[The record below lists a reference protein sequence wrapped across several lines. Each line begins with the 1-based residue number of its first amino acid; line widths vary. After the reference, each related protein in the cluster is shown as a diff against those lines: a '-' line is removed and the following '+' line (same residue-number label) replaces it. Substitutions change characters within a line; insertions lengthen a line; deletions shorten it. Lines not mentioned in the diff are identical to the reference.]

1 MKSIFTSLC
10 ILCFAITSAQN
21 FDAGL
26 IGGFCTSQVSGDN
39 LSGYN
44 KLGSRFGAYIN
55 YPINKKMSYQLEMQ
69 FLQKGSKKPYTENSP
84 ETYLFELNYIELPA
98 TLNYQVKKGITIE
111 SGLGTA
117 FLVDYKEQDE
127 ITDINTDKPNT
138 LALDFLLGVQ
148 YDIKKNLKLN
158 IRYANSIS
166 RIRKHASEE
175 ESGLNSG
182 QFSSLVS
189 FALMYQI
196 SR

>member
-1 MKSIFTSLC
+1 MKAIFTSLC

-98 TLNYQVKKGITIE
+98 TLNYQVKKGISIE

>member
-1 MKSIFTSLC
+1 MKAIFTLLC
-10 ILCFAITSAQN
+10 ILSFAITSAQN

-44 KLGSRFGAYIN
+44 KLGSRFGAYIS

-69 FLQKGSKKPYTENSP
+69 YLQKGSKKPYTENSP
-84 ETYLFELNYIELPA
+84 ENYLFELNYIELPS
-98 TLNYQVKKGITIE
+98 TLNYQVKKGIYIE

-117 FLVDYKEQDE
+117 FLISYKEQDE
-127 ITDINTDKPNT
+127 MTDIYTDKPNT
-138 LALDFLLGVQ
+138 LALDFLLGVK
-148 YDIKKNLKLN
+148 YEFKKNLKLN

-166 RIRKHASEE
+166 RIRKHASEQE
-175 ESGLNSG
+175 LGLNSG

-189 FALMYQI
+189 FAFMYQI

>member
-1 MKSIFTSLC
+1 MKAVFTSLF

-26 IGGFCTSQVSGDN
+26 IGGFCSSQVQGDN
-39 LSGYN
+39 LSGFY

-69 FLQKGSKKPYTENSP
+69 YLQKGSKKPYTENSP

-98 TLNYQVKKGITIE
+98 TLNYQVKKGISIE

-117 FLVDYKEQDE
+117 FLVGYKEQDE

-148 YDIKKNLKLN
+148 YQFKQNLKLN

-166 RIRKHASEE
+166 RIR
-175 ESGLNSG
+175 NSG
-182 QFSSLVS
+182 QLSSLVS

>member
-98 TLNYQVKKGITIE
+98 TLNYQVKKGISIE

-158 IRYANSIS
+158 IRYANSIN

>member
-1 MKSIFTSLC
+1 MKAIFTSLC

-98 TLNYQVKKGITIE
+98 TLNYQVKKGISIE

-148 YDIKKNLKLN
+148 YDIKKKSQTKYK
-158 IRYANSIS
+158 IR
-166 RIRKHASEE
+166 
-175 ESGLNSG
+175 
-182 QFSSLVS
+182 
-189 FALMYQI
+189 
-196 SR
+196 

>member
-1 MKSIFTSLC
+1 MKAILTSLC

-44 KLGSRFGAYIN
+44 KLGSRFGTYIN

-98 TLNYQVKKGITIE
+98 TLNYQVKKGISIE

-117 FLVDYKEQDE
+117 FLVGYKEQDE

-166 RIRKHASEE
+166 RIRKHASKEE
-175 ESGLNSG
+175 LWLNSG

>member
-1 MKSIFTSLC
+1 MKAIFTSLC

-44 KLGSRFGAYIN
+44 KLGSRFGAYIS

-98 TLNYQVKKGITIE
+98 TLNYQVKKGISIE

-117 FLVDYKEQDE
+117 FLVGYKEQDE
-127 ITDINTDKPNT
+127 ITDINTC
-138 LALDFLLGVQ
+138 LL
-148 YDIKKNLKLN
+148 YTSPSPRD
-158 IRYANSIS
+158 
-166 RIRKHASEE
+166 
-175 ESGLNSG
+175 GLLTRMP
-182 QFSSLVS
+182 SS
-189 FALMYQI
+189 A
-196 SR
+196 

>member
-84 ETYLFELNYIELPA
+84 QTYLFELNYIELPA
-98 TLNYQVKKGITIE
+98 TLNYQVKKGISIE

>member
-1 MKSIFTSLC
+1 MKAIFTSLC

-44 KLGSRFGAYIN
+44 KLGSRFGAYIS

-98 TLNYQVKKGITIE
+98 TLNYQVKKGISIE

>member
-1 MKSIFTSLC
+1 MKAIFTSLC

-39 LSGYN
+39 LSGYD

-69 FLQKGSKKPYTENSP
+69 YLQKGSKKTYTENSP

-98 TLNYQVKKGITIE
+98 TLNYQVKKGIYLE
-111 SGLGTA
+111 SGIGTA
-117 FLVDYKEQDE
+117 FLVGYKEQDE

-138 LALDFLLGVQ
+138 LAFDFLLGVQ

-166 RIRKHASEE
+166 RIRKHASEQE
-175 ESGLNSG
+175 LGLNSG
-182 QFSSLVS
+182 QVSALVS

>member
-1 MKSIFTSLC
+1 MKAIFTSLC

-44 KLGSRFGAYIN
+44 KLGSRFGAYIS

-84 ETYLFELNYIELPA
+84 ESYLFELNYIELPA
-98 TLNYQVKKGITIE
+98 TLNYQVKKGISIE

-117 FLVDYKEQDE
+117 FLVGYKEQDE

-138 LALDFLLGVQ
+138 LALDFLLGIQ
-148 YDIKKNLKLN
+148 YEFKKTLN
-158 IRYANSIS
+158 
-166 RIRKHASEE
+166 
-175 ESGLNSG
+175 
-182 QFSSLVS
+182 
-189 FALMYQI
+189 
-196 SR
+196 

>member
-1 MKSIFTSLC
+1 MKAILTSLC

-98 TLNYQVKKGITIE
+98 TLNYQVRKGISIE

-117 FLVDYKEQDE
+117 FLVGYKEQDE

>member
-44 KLGSRFGAYIN
+44 KLGSRFGAYIS

-98 TLNYQVKKGITIE
+98 TLNYQVKKGISIE

-117 FLVDYKEQDE
+117 FLVGYKEQDE
-127 ITDINTDKPNT
+127 ITDIDTDKPNT
-138 LALDFLLGVQ
+138 LALDFLIGIQ
-148 YDIKKNLKLN
+148 YEFKKNLKLN

>member
-1 MKSIFTSLC
+1 MKAIFTAIC

-44 KLGSRFGAYIN
+44 KLGSRFGAYIS

-69 FLQKGSKKPYTENSP
+69 YLQKGSKKPYTENSP

-98 TLNYQVKKGITIE
+98 TLNYQVKKGISIE

-117 FLVDYKEQDE
+117 FLVGYKEQDE

-138 LALDFLLGVQ
+138 LALDFLLGIQ
-148 YDIKKNLKLN
+148 YQFKKNLKLN

-166 RIRKHASEE
+166 PIRKHASEE
-175 ESGLNSG
+175 ELGLNSG
-182 QFSSLVS
+182 QNSSLVS
-189 FALMYQI
+189 FAFIYQI
-196 SR
+196 NR

>member
-1 MKSIFTSLC
+1 MKAILTSLC

-55 YPINKKMSYQLEMQ
+55 YPINKKMGYQLEMQ

-98 TLNYQVKKGITIE
+98 TLNYQVRKGISIE

-117 FLVDYKEQDE
+117 FLVGYKEQDE

>member
-1 MKSIFTSLC
+1 MKAIFTSLC

-39 LSGYN
+39 LSGFN
-44 KLGSRFGAYIN
+44 KLGSRFGAYIS
-55 YPINKKMSYQLEMQ
+55 YPINKKMNYQLEMQ
-69 FLQKGSKKPYTENSP
+69 YLQKGSKKPYSENSP
-84 ETYLFELNYIELPA
+84 ETYLFELNYIELPS
-98 TLNYQVKKGITIE
+98 TLNYQVKKGTYIE
-111 SGLGTA
+111 SGIGTG
-117 FLVDYKEQDE
+117 FLVGYKEQDE

-138 LALDFLLGVQ
+138 FALDFLLGIQ
-148 YDIKKNLKLN
+148 YEFKKNIKLN

-166 RIRKHASEE
+166 RIRKHASEQ

>member
-1 MKSIFTSLC
+1 MKAIFTSLC

-44 KLGSRFGAYIN
+44 KLGSRFGAYIS

-98 TLNYQVKKGITIE
+98 TLNYQVKKGISIE

-117 FLVDYKEQDE
+117 FLVGYKEQDE

>member
-1 MKSIFTSLC
+1 MKAIFTSLC

-98 TLNYQVKKGITIE
+98 TLNYQVKKGISIE

-117 FLVDYKEQDE
+117 FLVGYKEQDE

>member
-98 TLNYQVKKGITIE
+98 TLNYQVKKGISIE

-166 RIRKHASEE
+166 RIRKHASEQ

-189 FALMYQI
+189 FAFMYQI

>member
-26 IGGFCTSQVSGDN
+26 IGGFSTSQVSGDN

-98 TLNYQVKKGITIE
+98 TLNYQVRKGISIE

-117 FLVDYKEQDE
+117 FLVGYKEQDE

>member
-1 MKSIFTSLC
+1 MKKLFSILF
-10 ILCFAITSAQN
+10 ILFFGICSAQN
-21 FDAGL
+21 FNAGL
-26 IGGFCTSQVSGDN
+26 IGGFCSSQVRGDN
-39 LSGYN
+39 LSGFN

-55 YPINKKMSYQLEMQ
+55 YPINKKISYQLEMQ
-69 FLQKGSKKPYTENSP
+69 YLQKGSKKTYAENSP

-98 TLNYQVKKGITIE
+98 TLNYQVKNGISLE

-117 FLVDYKEQDE
+117 FLVGYKEQDE

-148 YDIKKNLKLN
+148 YQFKQNLKLN

-166 RIRKHASEE
+166 RIR
-175 ESGLNSG
+175 NSG

-189 FALMYQI
+189 FALLYQI

>member
-98 TLNYQVKKGITIE
+98 TLNYQVKKGISIE

>member
-98 TLNYQVKKGITIE
+98 TLNYQVKKGISIE

-117 FLVDYKEQDE
+117 FLVGYKEQDE

>member
-1 MKSIFTSLC
+1 MKAILTSLC

-98 TLNYQVKKGITIE
+98 TLNYQVKKGISIE

-117 FLVDYKEQDE
+117 FLVGYKEQDE

>member
-98 TLNYQVKKGITIE
+98 TLNYQVKKGISIE
-111 SGLGTA
+111 SGLGSA

>member
-1 MKSIFTSLC
+1 MKVIFTSLC
-10 ILCFAITSAQN
+10 ILCFSITSAQN

-44 KLGSRFGAYIN
+44 KLGSRLSAYIS

-69 FLQKGSKKPYTENSP
+69 YLQKGSKKTYTEKSP

-98 TLNYQVKKGITIE
+98 TLNYQVKKGIYIE

-117 FLVDYKEQDE
+117 FLVGYKEQDE
-127 ITDINTDKPNT
+127 MADINRDKPNT

-148 YDIKKNLKLN
+148 YQFKKHLKLN
-158 IRYANSIS
+158 IRYANSITP
-166 RIRKHASEE
+166 IRKHASEE
-175 ESGLNSG
+175 EWGLNKG
-182 QFSSLVS
+182 QYSSLVS
-189 FALMYQI
+189 FTFMYQI

>member
-44 KLGSRFGAYIN
+44 KLGSRFGAYIS

-98 TLNYQVKKGITIE
+98 TLNYQVKKGISIE

-117 FLVDYKEQDE
+117 FLVGYKEQDE

>member
-1 MKSIFTSLC
+1 MKAIFTSLC

-26 IGGFCTSQVSGDN
+26 IGGFSTSQVSGDN

-98 TLNYQVKKGITIE
+98 TLNYQVKKGISIE

-117 FLVDYKEQDE
+117 FLVGYKEQDE

>member
-39 LSGYN
+39 LSGHN

-98 TLNYQVKKGITIE
+98 TLNYQVKKGISIE

-117 FLVDYKEQDE
+117 F
-127 ITDINTDKPNT
+127 
-138 LALDFLLGVQ
+138 
-148 YDIKKNLKLN
+148 
-158 IRYANSIS
+158 
-166 RIRKHASEE
+166 
-175 ESGLNSG
+175 
-182 QFSSLVS
+182 
-189 FALMYQI
+189 
-196 SR
+196 